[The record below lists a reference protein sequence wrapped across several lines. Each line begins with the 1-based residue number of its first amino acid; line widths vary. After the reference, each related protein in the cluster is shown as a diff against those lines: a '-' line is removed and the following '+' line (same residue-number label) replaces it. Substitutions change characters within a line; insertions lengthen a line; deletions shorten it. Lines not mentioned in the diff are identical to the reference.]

1 MRDKDKICIE
11 KIDMYCKDIMSFCDG
26 ISFDEFIANNMIK
39 YSCSFALGQIGDL
52 VKQISDELKQKYADI
67 PWHKVAGF
75 RNRVIHEYHRVDF
88 DIFWEIVKGNI
99 PELLN
104 YTQEILNDI
113 KQQEETQ

>member
-1 MRDKDKICIE
+1 MKNKDKVCVE
-11 KIDMYCKDIMSFCDG
+11 KIIMYCNKV
-26 ISFDEFIANNMIK
+26 ISFSDEVSREDFMDSDILK

-52 VKQISDELKQKYADI
+52 VKQISNNFKEQRSEV

-75 RNRVIHEYHRVDF
+75 RNRVIHEYENVDL
-88 DIFWEIVKGNI
+88 DILWEIITKSI

-113 KQQEETQ
+113 KQEETQ